1 MSRLII
7 IAFVDKEGGMMFNHR
22 RQSKDSV
29 ALQKIIDMTAG
40 SVLWVNEYTAS
51 LFGQFDV
58 PQLKADAGFLS
69 KAEPGEFCLVEE
81 ADILPFSCFIEKII
95 LFHWNRDYPRDKKF
109 PLDVHSGKWHCTSQ
123 EDFTGS
129 SHEKITM
136 EVYER

>member
-1 MSRLII
+1 MSSLIM

-29 ALQKIIDMTAG
+29 ALRKIIDMTAG
-40 SVLWVNEYTAS
+40 SALWVNEYTAP
-51 LFGQFDV
+51 LFEQLDV
-58 PQLKADAGFLS
+58 PQLKADSDFLS
-69 KAEPGEFCLVEE
+69 KAEPGEFCLVED
-81 ADILPFSCFIEKII
+81 ADILPFSCFVEKIF

-129 SHEKITM
+129 SHDNITM
-136 EVYER
+136 EV

>member
-1 MSRLII
+1 MGIVII
-7 IAFVDKEGGMMFNHR
+7 IAFVDKEGGMMFNQR
-22 RQSKDSV
+22 RQSQDRV
-29 ALQKIIDMTAG
+29 ALQKIIALTAG
-40 SVLWVNEYTAS
+40 STLWASPYTAP
-51 LFGQFDV
+51 LFSQLDV
-58 PQLKADAGFLS
+58 PQLKIDADFLS

-81 ADILPFSCFIEKII
+81 TDILPFSCFIEKVI
-95 LFHWNRDYPRDKKF
+95 LFHWNRDYPRDKRF